1 MFRGASK
8 ARAVPIGQVK
18 WLVWAGVGFH
28 FSATGPL
35 WAILAVGSGGLASAD
50 GSCSCPRVASHIV
63 LGPGEPTDARGPVTC
78 AVPVRHHDSRAA
90 LLVLCPWGVGPD
102 RRGLFCWSGAA
113 PWVPPG
119 PD

>member
-50 GSCSCPRVASHIV
+50 GSCSCSWVVSHIT
-63 LGPGEPTDARGPVTC
+63 LGPGGPTDAHRPATC
-78 AVPVRHHDSRAA
+78 AAQVRHHDSRGAP
-90 LLVLCPWGVGPD
+90 LVLCPRGIGPH
-102 RRGLFCWSGAA
+102 RREMFCWSRAA
-113 PWVPPG
+113 LSVLPG
-119 PD
+119 PN

>member
-28 FSATGPL
+28 FSATGAL

-50 GSCSCPRVASHIV
+50 GSCSCSWVASHIA
-63 LGPGEPTDARGPVTC
+63 LGQGGPTGAHRPATC
-78 AVPVRHHDSRAA
+78 AAQVRHHDSCAEP
-90 LLVLCPWGVGPD
+90 LVLCPCGVGPD

-113 PWVPPG
+113 PWAPPE
-119 PD
+119 PN